1 MQQSKTIYR
10 WMDGNRLQL
19 HQTAKNEY
27 VFNGSEPNAFVCIRV
42 YYASHIAYNALLL
55 SYKRQSV
62 LMSISYNISMQSG
75 QFFMIFTKTIPIQT
89 ERFAGQTLKRS
100 ESMTSNERLDSSLVK
115 QIGII

>member
-55 SYKRQSV
+55 YKRQSV

-100 ESMTSNERLDSSLVK
+100 ESMTSNVRLDSSLVK